1 MVDQA
6 YSLNADMAQ
15 ANALQYIPK
24 GMVVYDITGKK
35 VGTVKYF
42 QAPSASINPD
52 LAEFP
57 PELRSSSMPDEM
69 IYRMLNAGFIC
80 VNAGVLAKNRFV
92 MLHQIDHIWNDKVHL
107 RVVADT
113 LIKA

>member
-1 MVDQA
+1 M
-6 YSLNADMAQ
+6 NAEATNPDVV
-15 ANALQYIPK
+15 QYIPK
-24 GMVVYDITGKK
+24 GMIVYDATGKK

-69 IYRMLNAGFIC
+69 IYRILNAGFIC
-80 VNAGVLAKNRFV
+80 VNAGLLAKDRFV
-92 MLHQIDHIWNDKVHL
+92 LLHQIDHVWKDKVHL
-107 RVVADT
+107 RAIADT

>member
-1 MVDQA
+1 
-6 YSLNADMAQ
+6 
-15 ANALQYIPK
+15 
-24 GMVVYDITGKK
+24 

-42 QAPSASINPD
+42 QAPSAVANPS

-57 PELRSSSMPDEM
+57 PELRGSSMPDEM

-80 VNAGVLAKNRFV
+80 VNAGLLAKNRFV
-92 MLHQIDHIWNDKVHL
+92 MLHQIDHVWKDKIHL
-107 RVVADT
+107 RAAADA